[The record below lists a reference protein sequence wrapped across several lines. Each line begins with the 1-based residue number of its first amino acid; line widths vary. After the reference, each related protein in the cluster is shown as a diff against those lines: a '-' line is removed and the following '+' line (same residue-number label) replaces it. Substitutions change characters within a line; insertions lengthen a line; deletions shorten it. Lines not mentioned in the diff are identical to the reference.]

1 MKPSPLQE
9 ADGAWSMRR
18 LLALACVGNA
28 VYVSWLPGATWTI
41 VAVFLGV
48 SLILIGLTTVQELK
62 ALTQYRIAD
71 AVNGGS
77 VDDGGDDENAVIG
90 LRG

>member
-41 VAVFLGV
+41 VAVFLAV
-48 SLILIGLTTVQELK
+48 SLVLLGLTTVQEIK

-77 VDDGGDDENAVIG
+77 VDSDDEDVKTP
-90 LRG
+90 

>member
-1 MKPSPLQE
+1 
-9 ADGAWSMRR
+9 MRR

-28 VYVSWLPGATWTI
+28 VYVSWRPNTSWLV
-41 VAVFLGV
+41 VAVFLAV
-48 SLILIGLTTVQELK
+48 SLILMGLTTVQEIK

-77 VDDGGDDENAVIG
+77 VESDDDDENAVIG
-90 LRG
+90 FKSN

>member
-18 LLALACVGNA
+18 LLALACVANA

-41 VAVFLGV
+41 VAVFLAT
-48 SLILIGLTTVQELK
+48 SLILLGLTTVQEIK

-77 VDDGGDDENAVIG
+77 VDDGSDDENAVI
-90 LRG
+90 